1 MPQPYL
7 KPVIEID
14 IFHAYGTGF
23 REDSFLQ
30 SGTTHNWNAPDA
42 GVTAT
47 TDGDVLNLSGT
58 TATNGF
64 SRGPGIALASGTTNK
79 IALRAKAGTIATGS
93 TIDFRITF
101 TDATTQTITIT
112 LGLNYAVTTTNL
124 TASKTVD
131 SLKWL
136 NQSAAGTA
144 FIDLAIMTNK
154 SIVLTSQDDA
164 VGPDTTAS
172 TTAVNEAS
180 FRLKNDGAKYTAGS
194 FKLDFYDDVY
204 IYEGY
209 LRDDLQIRK
218 LSKVFGGSI
227 MELDPSLDTAG
238 DLLQVQCSGWA
249 QALLNALVAKDYGSG
264 SDNPSITTFQAT
276 INDIVNSFVNPDGYQ
291 LSTTYIQNIAGPP
304 AITYMLF
311 KNDQAFDAIKQSID
325 LLTAGDPTNATT
337 YPAEFWVDNSENC
350 HLAPLGAWGSDPNP
364 STYPNTLSVGS
375 EHILNN
381 FRKDILNLKNK
392 VHFITAYINPSN
404 RDSFTEGNA
413 SSWSFSSNG
422 VGGSSTVSND
432 STAGNF
438 KVGSQSI
445 KANWSGMSPAPT
457 TVALNYPSAANLAL
471 DITKLGGKIT
481 PARIIFF
488 VKCDQAVFFPQLQCV
503 TTAPNA
509 VFTGPSMPDVNGV
522 NTSDWHRFEV
532 FFGPYGDNFVP
543 GPSANWTN
551 INQFQFLF
559 SFNAPGPAGGNI
571 WVDGVYIEG
580 QNHFVATNSTR
591 QNQYGTR
598 ETSLTSAKHRNATT
612 QQALA
617 KAELIRLDNPILR
630 GTIQVPGIPAILP
643 GQKVTINA
651 PSANLSNATLRVLT
665 VKHHYGQDN
674 FTTTLELTDDLT
686 NYQALKVT
694 SMADLLLQIHT
705 PSSKPQRQKDI
716 EMGNPLT
723 LSGQPDF
730 TTTAQIR
737 DYPG

>member
-7 KPVIEID
+7 KPVIEIG

-47 TDGDVLNLSGT
+47 TDGDILTLSGT

-64 SRGPGIALASGTTNK
+64 SRGPGIALASGTINK
-79 IALRAKAGTIATGS
+79 VALRAKAGTIAVGS
-93 TIDFRITF
+93 TVDFKITF
-101 TDATTQTITIT
+101 TDTTTQTITIT

-131 SLKWL
+131 SIKWL

-144 FIDLAIMTNK
+144 LIDLAIMTYN
-154 SIVLTSQDDA
+154 SIVLTGQDDE
-164 VGPDTTAS
+164 VGPDETAS

-180 FRLKNDGAKYTAGS
+180 SRLKNDGAKYTAGS

-209 LRDDLQIRK
+209 LQDDLQTRK
-218 LSKVFGGSI
+218 LNKVFGGSI
-227 MELDPSLDTAG
+227 MELDPTLDLAG

-264 SDNPSITTFQAT
+264 SDNPTITNFQAT
-276 INDIVNSFVNPDGYQ
+276 INDIINNFVNPDGYQ

-325 LLTAGDPTNATT
+325 LLTAGDPTNAMT

-350 HLAPLGAWGSDPNP
+350 HLAPLGTWGSDPNP
-364 STYPNTLSVGS
+364 SKYPNTLSVGS

-392 VHFITAYINPSN
+392 VHFVTAMVEPANG
-404 RDSFTEGNA
+404 DLWTEGNA
-413 SSWSFSSNG
+413 SAWSFRSNG
-422 VGGSSTVSND
+422 VEGSSSVLND
-432 STAGNF
+432 NSAGNF
-438 KVGSQSI
+438 KVNSFSI

-457 TVALNYPSAANLAL
+457 SVGLNYPSAANLAF
-471 DITKLGGKIT
+471 DITKFGGKIT
-481 PARIIFF
+481 PARIVFF
-488 VKCDQAVFFPQLQCV
+488 VKCDQTVFFPQVQLV
-503 TTAPNA
+503 TTSPNA
-509 VFTGPSMPDVNGV
+509 VFTSPSLPDVNGV

-532 FFGPYGDNFVP
+532 YLGPQGDNFVAGP
-543 GPSANWTN
+543 GASWTN
-551 INQFQFLF
+551 INQIQFLL
-559 SFNAPGPAGGNI
+559 SFNAPGPGSGNI

-580 QNHFVATNSTR
+580 QNHFIATDSTR
-591 QNQYGTR
+591 IAQYGAR
-598 ETSLTSAKHRNATT
+598 ETSLTSLKHRKNLT

-617 KAELIRLDNPILR
+617 KAELFRLHNPILR
-630 GTIQVPGIPAILP
+630 GTVQVPGIPDILP

-651 PSANLSNATLRVLT
+651 PSANLSSTSLRVLT

-705 PSSKPQRQKDI
+705 PHAKAQRQKDI
-716 EMGNPLT
+716 EMGAPTT

-730 TTTAQIR
+730 TTTAQTR
-737 DYPG
+737 DYPS